1 MNIAPTPAF
10 SAALYAAC
18 ARYGGWHCEPRNG
31 VIRRT
36 EPDAPS
42 PIELI
47 ALFREEF
54 PQDYER
60 TVAGLPEAWPGD
72 PSDPEPLG
80 FCAPTPQSLIP
91 AMRGE

>member
-18 ARYGGWHCEPRNG
+18 ARYGGWHCEPRSG

-42 PIELI
+42 PIRVDRKVPRRVSARL
-47 ALFREEF
+47 
-54 PQDYER
+54 
-60 TVAGLPEAWPGD
+60 
-72 PSDPEPLG
+72 
-80 FCAPTPQSLIP
+80 
-91 AMRGE
+91 